1 MFKDNRTEGR
11 LRLLVESES
20 LFNDGVAAVLFTLV
34 VTGMQATGDSAPTW
48 MDAGRTLLVTAG
60 GGIAIGLACAALAVL
75 VVGRTI
81 DHLVESTLTTVAAYG
96 SFLLAER
103 FHVSGVPSTVTA
115 GLVVGSLAVLRDD
128 ERSRMTQR
136 GREFVLALWP
146 ELTNW
151 PSGTHKGTYPER
163 PGGPPAEIRQTRVPA
178 IDGPFGGD
186 NGKQVISV
194 RPPAP
199 AKSGCFR
206 PKKYTTNGV
215 GMGHCTETRWERFS
229 AHAGRLHAR
238 LDRRRRPTGAGPAA
252 RRLARRRRR

>member
-1 MFKDNRTEGR
+1 VLIAATDPVAVIAMFKDNRTEGR

-20 LFNDGVAAVLFTLV
+20 LFNDGVAAVLFTLAV
-34 VTGMQATGDSAPTW
+34 AGMQVAGTSTW
-48 MDAGRTLLVTAG
+48 FDAGKTLLLTAG

-151 PSGTHKGTYPER
+151 PSGTHKGTY
-163 PGGPPAEIRQTRVPA
+163 Q
-178 IDGPFGGD
+178 
-186 NGKQVISV
+186 
-194 RPPAP
+194 
-199 AKSGCFR
+199 
-206 PKKYTTNGV
+206 
-215 GMGHCTETRWERFS
+215 ERF
-229 AHAGRLHAR
+229 
-238 LDRRRRPTGAGPAA
+238 GAKAA
-252 RRLARRRRR
+252 